1 MKKIVT
7 LSLLAFLI
15 CSSVFASSGSIPKP
29 GTIPTTPTTV
39 DTTKKPIK
47 WLVILGDNYA
57 VDNERVYV
65 VNETRSAWVQ
75 IPADRAS
82 FRVILGQFARDKN
95 AIYQMGR
102 VIPGADLASFSAIS
116 GQHGYAQ
123 DDNHIYGPHGV
134 IPEADPETFKMLT
147 KNYSLDAGHVFFDGK
162 LIDADSGSFEV
173 IDNGLYAVDDE
184 RVFYAGKI
192 LGDTSPDG
200 FIVKGPRAFAA
211 DGRTFFEWLIE
222 RGDLPLPEPEQPA
235 EPVEPTPEIDTETP
249 TAAWASFWEKISQ
262 YQTYFTGENT
272 LFWLLVGL
280 SMLGIFSILF
290 LFFADRND
298 EPVSLWKSIMKT
310 AIAVAVTLVAVW
322 LASLFL
328 APLPALIIG
337 SIIGI
342 FFFITLWS
350 ALGWIKS
357 FLITLLTLIGIVFFS
372 AVAVLI
378 ARAIFGDV
386 TSVLEFVTRP
396 QIQLMGIMKIIGF
409 FVGAWLIMTQLGSSL
424 VRSLGQAFVATAIAL
439 MILGLLLWITGIG
452 TLTSLV
458 IFSLLYAVLL
468 WIMRFR
474 IVSNLFVETVR
485 IVRIV
490 IILAV
495 VIGLVVWIVL

>member
-1 MKKIVT
+1 MKKIIS
-7 LSLLAFLI
+7 LSLFVLLA
-15 CSSVFASSGSIPKP
+15 CSCVFASSG
-29 GTIPTTPTTV
+29 GIPTTGGKPTISPPINTV
-39 DTTKKPIK
+39 KNPVK

-57 VDNERVYV
+57 VDSESVYV
-65 VNETRSAWVQ
+65 VNSTRSAWVK
-75 IPADRAS
+75 IVADRAS

-123 DDNHIYGPHGV
+123 DDNHIYGPQGM

-173 IDNGLYAVDDE
+173 IDNGLYAVDDK

-192 LGDTSPDG
+192 LKDTSPDG
-200 FIVKGPRAFAA
+200 FTVKGPRAFAR

-222 RGDLPLPEPEQPA
+222 RGDLPLSEPEQPGEPA
-235 EPVEPTPEIDTETP
+235 EPIPEVDTETP
-249 TAAWASFWEKISQ
+249 TAAWASFREKISS
-262 YQTYFTGENT
+262 YQRYFTGENT
-272 LFWLLVGL
+272 LFWVLVGL
-280 SMLGIFSILF
+280 SMLGVFSLLF
-290 LFFADRND
+290 LFFANRND

-357 FLITLLTLIGIVFFS
+357 LLITLLTLIGIVFMMALAFI
-372 AVAVLI
+372 VLRMMFDDTQSI
-378 ARAIFGDV
+378 
-386 TSVLEFVTRP
+386 LEFINQPR
-396 QIQLMGIMKIIGF
+396 IQLLGVMKIIAF
-409 FVGAWLIMTQLGSSL
+409 FLGAWLIMAQLGSSL
-424 VRSLGQAFVATAIAL
+424 VRALGQAFVATVISTI
-439 MILGLLLWITGIG
+439 ILGLIMWITGIG
-452 TLTSLV
+452 TFLSIV
-458 IFSLLYAVLL
+458 VFMLLYAVLL

-474 IVSNLFVETVR
+474 MVSNLFVETVR
-485 IVRIV
+485 IFRVAL
-490 IILAV
+490 ILAM